1 MIDREGIL
9 KIWNERISTHI
20 DQHHKYELSPQLKK
34 MVEMFVPGDF
44 YFWILN
50 FQNFEMEYV
59 HPGVEKIL
67 KTDASSFTIQKFFSL
82 LPPDEMAKTQVKEDF
97 VTNFLFTF
105 LDPSELMDYKIV
117 FDLIIKDTDGELKH
131 ILHQA
136 NTLSVSETGKVQ
148 HVMSIHTEVS
158 HLNFSLRDTVSFVN
172 LKGGKSY
179 YYLDPAKK
187 IFDPNNAMVNKSV
200 KNILTKKELQIIQ
213 LLAQGKSSSEIA
225 SELNKSKNTI
235 DTQRR
240 IILTKTGCK
249 NMNQV
254 MTQCIVE
261 GLVKI

>member
-1 MIDREGIL
+1 MIDREGII
-9 KIWNERISTHI
+9 KIWEERISSHI
-20 DQHHKYELSPQLKK
+20 EKHQKYELSPLLKN

-117 FDLIIKDTDGELKH
+117 FDLKIKDTDGELKH

-136 NTLSVSETGKVQ
+136 NTLSVSESGKVQ
-148 HVMSIHTEVS
+148 HVMSIHTEIS
-158 HLNFSLRDTVSFVN
+158 HLNLSLQDTVSFVN
-172 LKGGKSY
+172 LKDGKSY
-179 YYLDPAKK
+179 YYLDPNEKT
-187 IFDPNNAMVNKSV
+187 FNPQNAIKNKSLRDV
-200 KNILTKKELQIIQ
+200 LSEKELQILM
-213 LLAQGKSSSEIA
+213 LLAKGSSSEDIA
-225 SELNKSKNTI
+225 NQLNKSKNTV

-240 IILTKTGCK
+240 KILTKTGYK
-249 NMNQV
+249 NINQV
-254 MTQCIVE
+254 VTQCILE
-261 GLVKI
+261 GIIKT